1 VDESGTE
8 LSFGVGGEYSFGKF
22 GLRAEYE
29 VIEDFTMLSVG
40 GVFKF

>member
-1 VDESGTE
+1 MKAVQSCPSASAVSTA
-8 LSFGVGGEYSFGKF
+8 FGKF